1 VGSCSCI
8 RRFSYEEWRDICR
21 APGGEERTHRDGRG
35 GYEED
40 VWLDWAQKVAA
51 SSDHA
56 PFFDRSKEAGSE
68 LVHSI
73 DENNRF
79 KSL

>member
-8 RRFSYEEWRDICR
+8 RRFFYEEWRDICR
-21 APGGEERTHRDGRG
+21 APGGEGRSHQGGHG

-51 SSDHA
+51 LSDHA
-56 PFFDRSKEAGSE
+56 SFFDRSKEAASE

-73 DENNRF
+73 DENKRF